1 MHDMNKDM
9 ELAKYRFSLAEETY
23 KSAKMC
29 FDNGFYEG
37 VKFSVSMGKIL
48 L

>member
-1 MHDMNKDM
+1 MSD
-9 ELAKYRFSLAEETY
+9 
-23 KSAKMC
+23 
-29 FDNGFYEG
+29 FYLHFTLGLPHLEG

>member
-1 MHDMNKDM
+1 MLDK
-9 ELAKYRFSLAEETY
+9 L
-23 KSAKMC
+23 
-29 FDNGFYEG
+29 DNLKVGILINRKYEG